1 MAKVLKV
8 VSGTEVDG
16 TMVGLNITPAMLNAV
31 QLGDTFYIPNQD
43 AFVVLGTAVDDRD
56 RDGNLQVDE
65 AGNPKRRAVGQRIVA
80 VKMIDGQPDS
90 VQELYLGQIIKVDV
104 NRKIVFN
111 NELARAF
118 RSSNPDAKLKA
129 LMCGK
134 YLVVA
139 EEGTCEDRIWNNGDA
154 SKGIRAGYLRDE
166 KGKFLHE
173 TKPCFRWDVKNP
185 GKINEE
191 QLDDMVIDYLNENY
205 AAEEAEQE

>member
-8 VSGTEVDG
+8 ASGTEVDG

-31 QLGDTFYIPNQD
+31 QLGDTFYIPNKD

-56 RDGNLQVDE
+56 RNGNLQMND
-65 AGNPKRRAVGQRIVA
+65 AGKPKRRSVGQRIVA

-118 RSSNPDAKLKA
+118 RSADPDAKLKG

-139 EEGTCEDRIWNNGDA
+139 EEGTCEDRIWDDA
-154 SKGIRAGYLRDE
+154 KNAYKRDE
-166 KGKFLHE
+166 NNKFLHE
-173 TKPCFRWDVKNP
+173 PKSCYRWDVKNP

-191 QLDDMVIDYLNENY
+191 QLDDMVIDYVNENY
-205 AAEEAEQE
+205 AAEEPEQE

>member
-8 VSGTEVDG
+8 ASGTEVDG

-31 QLGDTFYIPNQD
+31 QLGDTFYIPNKD

-56 RDGNLQVDE
+56 RNGNLQMND
-65 AGNPKRRAVGQRIVA
+65 AGKPKRRSVGQRIVA

-118 RSSNPDAKLKA
+118 RSADPDAKLKG

-139 EEGTCEDRIWNNGDA
+139 EEGTCEDRIWDDA
-154 SKGIRAGYLRDE
+154 KNAYKRDE
-166 KGKFLHE
+166 NNKFLHE
-173 TKPCFRWDVKNP
+173 PKSCYRWDVKNP

-191 QLDDMVIDYLNENY
+191 QLDDMVIDYVNETY
-205 AAEEAEQE
+205 AAEEPEQE

>member
-8 VSGTEVDG
+8 ASGTEVDG

-56 RDGNLQVDE
+56 REGNLQLDE
-65 AGNPKRRAVGQRIVA
+65 DGNPKRRSVGQRIVA

-134 YLVVA
+134 YLVVE
-139 EEGTCEDRIWNNGDA
+139 EEGTCEDRIWDNTKKA
-154 SKGIRAGYLRDE
+154 YKRDE
-166 KGKFLHE
+166 NNKLLHE
-173 TKPCFRWDVKNP
+173 PKSCFRWDVKNP

-191 QLDDMVIDYLNENY
+191 QLDDMVIDYVNENY

>member
-8 VSGTEVDG
+8 ASGTEVDG

-56 RDGNLQVDE
+56 RDGNLQVDD
-65 AGNPKRRAVGQRIVA
+65 AGNPKRRSVGQRIVA

-139 EEGTCEDRIWNNGDA
+139 EEGTCEDRIWDPTKNA
-154 SKGIRAGYLRDE
+154 YKRDE
-166 KGKFLHE
+166 NGKFLHE
-173 TKPCFRWDVKNP
+173 SKGCFRWDVKNP

-191 QLDDMVIDYLNENY
+191 QLDDMVIDYVNENY

>member
-8 VSGTEVDG
+8 QSGTEVDG

-56 RDGNLQVDE
+56 REGNIQLDEDGKT
-65 AGNPKRRAVGQRIVA
+65 KRRSVGQRIVA

-111 NELARAF
+111 NELARAY
-118 RSSNPDAKLKA
+118 RSANPDAKLKA

-134 YLVVA
+134 YLVVE
-139 EEGTCEDRIWNNGDA
+139 EEGTCEDRIWDDTKNAYKRGEN
-154 SKGIRAGYLRDE
+154 
-166 KGKFLHE
+166 GKFLHE
-173 TKPCFRWDVKNP
+173 PKGCFRWDVKNP
-185 GKINEE
+185 GRINEE
-191 QLDDMVIDYLNENY
+191 ELDDMVIDYVNENY
-205 AAEEAEQE
+205 AAEESEQE

>member
-8 VSGTEVDG
+8 QSGTEVDG
-16 TMVGLNITPAMLNAV
+16 TMIGLSITPAMLNAV
-31 QLGDTFYIPNQD
+31 QLGDTFYIPNKD

-56 RDGNLQVDE
+56 RNGNLQMND
-65 AGNPKRRAVGQRIVA
+65 AGKPKRRSVGQRIVA

-118 RSSNPDAKLKA
+118 RSADPDAKLKS

-139 EEGTCEDRIWNNGDA
+139 EEGTCEDRIWDEAKNAYKRGENN
-154 SKGIRAGYLRDE
+154 
-166 KGKFLHE
+166 KFLHE
-173 TKPCFRWDVKNP
+173 PKTCYRWDVKNP

-191 QLDDMVIDYLNENY
+191 QLDDMVIDYVNENY
-205 AAEEAEQE
+205 AAEEPEQE